1 MHKTL
6 YIFTSL
12 LLTAAALLSCS
23 KTQDLDGEH
32 TVIISGIVSETA
44 SNTPLEGVMIT
55 FCATDKENVSISSSQ
70 NVYTDSNGRYRIESD
85 GFINPMTC
93 TLDVTHPGFSST
105 RKTILVNWS
114 GPSYDEKKNIFFVN
128 DCNFHLER

>member
-32 TVIISGIVSETA
+32 TVIISGIVSDTA
-44 SNTPLEGVMIT
+44 SNTPVEGVMIT
-55 FCATDKENVSISSSQ
+55 FSAIDKEGISINVSQ

-85 GFINPMTC
+85 GLYDPLTC